1 MSVPTR
7 GMGRLVEIGMKYTKE
22 NIHMSFG
29 IMKKSKSLDQ
39 ILGAFITVRDELGQ
53 AMKELQAQKN
63 DKEQQVVVLKSQMEE
78 LDTQSIRAARA
89 YQKAQELL
97 GE

>member
-7 GMGRLVEIGMKYTKE
+7 GMGRLVKTGTQYTKE
-22 NIHMSFG
+22 NIRMSF
-29 IMKKSKSLDQ
+29 ITKKQKSLDQ

-53 AMKELQAQKN
+53 AMKELQSQKN
-63 DKEQQVVVLKSQMEE
+63 DKELQVVVLKSQMEE

>member
-1 MSVPTR
+1 
-7 GMGRLVEIGMKYTKE
+7 
-22 NIHMSFG
+22 MSFG
-29 IMKKSKSLDQ
+29 IMKKNKSLDQ

-53 AMKELQAQKN
+53 AMKDLQAQKN

>member
-1 MSVPTR
+1 MSVPIK
-7 GMGRLVEIGMKYTKE
+7 GMGRLVKTGTQYTKE
-22 NIHMSFG
+22 NISMSFG

>member
-1 MSVPTR
+1 
-7 GMGRLVEIGMKYTKE
+7 
-22 NIHMSFG
+22 MSFG
-29 IMKKSKSLDQ
+29 ITKKSKSLDQ
-39 ILGAFITVRDELGQ
+39 ILVAFITVRDELGQ
-53 AMKELQAQKN
+53 AMKELQAQKT
-63 DKEQQVVVLKSQMEE
+63 DKEQQVIVLKSQMEE